1 MQETISTP
9 NKDGGALIETA
20 RGTRLE
26 TRSENVGSEWDS
38 WLERMDL
45 YLDLST
51 FVGEG
56 STADEKAANVLKK
69 KKQTRSSTKTFS
81 RR

>member
-20 RGTRLE
+20 RG